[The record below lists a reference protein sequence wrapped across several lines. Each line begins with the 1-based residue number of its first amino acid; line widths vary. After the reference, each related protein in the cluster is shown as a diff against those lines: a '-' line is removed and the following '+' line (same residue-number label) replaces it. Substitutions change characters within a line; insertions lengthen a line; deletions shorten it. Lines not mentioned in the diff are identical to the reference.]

1 MNLDYFQ
8 QGALNIGINSTIF
21 FPFLLQLVANIILF
35 VSVNVAGIF
44 INNVTQKAQ
53 RKTFVDTRNCIA
65 ARKEIQQEN
74 EKLVRNYTDFIL
86 RINI

>member
-1 MNLDYFQ
+1 M
-8 QGALNIGINSTIF
+8 
-21 FPFLLQLVANIILF
+21 ANIILF

-44 INNVTQKAQ
+44 INNVTQRAQ

-74 EKLVRNYTDFIL
+74 EKLVNFSYVSFIIFIFWMIWTL
-86 RINI
+86 DVDVNLLCFYKE